1 MTCEDYKK
9 IYESKKGTVQDAL
22 DMIHSGDVIWC
33 SNNYNEPE
41 TLFGHLHEIAD
52 RVDNV
57 IVYKSRIGRYPFM
70 MTPGMNGHIN
80 CHNYFYGPSYREAH
94 KLLNASF
101 IPVDLPNYY
110 RMVNRHKPCN
120 IFTAQ
125 VSPMTEDG
133 KLYVGMNQTIEY
145 YAIKDAVEQHKKIIV
160 EVNKNMPRCLGGM
173 ENCIH
178 ISQVTGIV
186 EGENPPIGQ
195 MAAPGAATEVDLKVA
210 NLIVPQIPNGACLQL
225 GIGGMPNAIGS
236 LIAQSDLKDLGVH
249 TEMYVDA
256 FVDIAKAGKITGAR
270 KQLDKGRQVYAFGAG
285 TQKMYDY
292 LNDNPECMSA
302 PVDYTNDIRSIS
314 ALDNFISINNAVDI
328 DLFGQVNAE
337 TAGIKQIS
345 GAGGQLDFVLG
356 AYLSKGGKSFI
367 CLSSTFFNKKTGQ
380 LESRIRPTL
389 ENGSV
394 VTDTRA
400 NIHYLCTEY
409 GCVNL
414 KGLTT
419 WEKAEAL
426 INVAHPD
433 FREDLIKEAEKMHIW
448 RRSNKV

>member
-1 MTCEDYKK
+1 MVAHVVDTM
-9 IYESKKGTVQDAL
+9 QDISTSA
-22 DMIHSGDVIWC
+22 HK
-33 SNNYNEPE
+33 
-41 TLFGHLHEIAD
+41 IAD
-52 RVDNV
+52 ITGV
-57 IVYKSRIGRYPFM
+57 IDSIAFQ
-70 MTPGMNGHIN
+70 TNIL
-80 CHNYFYGPSYREAH
+80 A
-94 KLLNASF
+94 LNA
-101 IPVDLPNYY
+101 
-110 RMVNRHKPCN
+110 
-120 IFTAQ
+120 
-125 VSPMTEDG
+125 
-133 KLYVGMNQTIEY
+133 
-145 YAIKDAVEQHKKIIV
+145 AVEAAHAGDQGRGFAVVAAEVRSLATRSAAAAREIKALINESVDQVKEGTSLAGVAGTTMQRIV
-160 EVNKNMPRCLGGM
+160 GSIQNAERMMGEITSATQDQNRDIGQINTAVARLDQMTQANSALVEQSMAASAGLRSQAHELSTL
-173 ENCIH
+173 
-178 ISQVTGIV
+178 ISRFVLPGQGAETAL
-186 EGENPPIGQ
+186 PPIGQ

-256 FVDIAKAGKITGAR
+256 FVDIAKAGKITGAC

-292 LNDNPECMSA
+292 LNNNPECMSA

-337 TAGIKQIS
+337 SAGVKHIS

-367 CLSSTFFNKKTGQ
+367 CLSSTFMNKKTGK

-389 ENGSV
+389 ENGSI

-400 NIHYLCTEY
+400 NVHYLCTEY

-414 KGLTT
+414 KGLTS

-426 INVAHPD
+426 ISVAHPD
-433 FREDLIKEAEKMHIW
+433 FRDELIAEAEKLHIW
-448 RRSNKV
+448 RRSNKR

>member
-1 MTCEDYKK
+1 MDCKELYAQKLMTAA
-9 IYESKKGTVQDAL
+9 QAAAL
-22 DMIHSGDVIWC
+22 VKSGDWVDYGWAVNTPVAVDAELAKRLPELEGVNFRGGILMWVPEIFQIDDPAAHMTWNSWHMGGIERKAIAQGFSFYSPIRYSELPRYYRE
-33 SNNYNEPE
+33 SNDP
-41 TLFGHLHEIAD
+41 
-52 RVDNV
+52 VDV
-57 IVYKSRIGRYPFM
+57 AVFQV
-70 MTPGMNGHIN
+70 TPMDEHG
-80 CHNYFYGPSYREAH
+80 YFNFGPS
-94 KLLNASF
+94 ASH
-101 IPVDLPNYY
+101 L
-110 RMVNRHKPCN
+110 
-120 IFTAQ
+120 
-125 VSPMTEDG
+125 G
-133 KLYVGMNQTIEY
+133 
-145 YAIKDAVEQHKKIIV
+145 AVCEKAKKIIV
-160 EVNKNMPRCLGGM
+160 EGA
-173 ENCIH
+173 
-178 ISQVTGIV
+178 
-186 EGENPPIGQ
+186 NPPIGQ
-195 MAAPGAATEVDLKVA
+195 MAAAGAATEVDLKVA

-225 GIGGMPNAIGS
+225 GIGGMPNAIGG

-256 FVDIAKAGKITGAR
+256 FVDIAKAGKINGSR

-337 TAGIKQIS
+337 SAGVKHIS

-389 ENGSV
+389 ENGSI

-400 NIHYLCTEY
+400 NVHYLCTEY

-414 KGLTT
+414 KGLTS

-426 INVAHPD
+426 ISVAHPD
-433 FREDLIKEAEKMHIW
+433 FREELIREAEKLHIW
-448 RRSNKV
+448 RRSNKI